1 MCSRDDCPSAATF
14 GNASTSRVHHGPA
27 SPRTVDRLFRDRLYV
42 AVDKYEPDR
51 TFAFV
56 LKCLVVM
63 WGGAAVIH
71 CTGLFGAGF
80 F

>member
-1 MCSRDDCPSAATF
+1 MAPLIQGLLIGFF
-14 GNASTSRVHHGPA
+14 GTA
-27 SPRTVDRLFRDRLYV
+27 LYL
-42 AVDKYEPDR
+42 AVDKYELDR

-71 CTGLFGAGF
+71 CTGLFGAGVF
-80 F
+80 